1 MFRTRKMRDICTGK
15 AMLDIILSSIVRPDE
30 IWRHCVLLARLS
42 VAAPHLG
49 YSDVLS
55 RDMAPPQIL

>member
-1 MFRTRKMRDICTGK
+1 MRDICTGK
-15 AMLDIILSSIVRPDE
+15 TMLDIILSSIVRPDE